1 MTKKKSTDF
10 NIRTY
15 EHADMEGVMHVWE
28 ECGLIRGWNNPK
40 LDIQRKA
47 NTQKYLFFVGEF

>member
-15 EHADMEGVMHVWE
+15 EHADMEDVINVWK
-28 ECGLIRGWNNPK
+28 ECGLIRSWRT
-40 LDIQRKA
+40 D
-47 NTQKYLFFVGEF
+47 TC